1 MQSRRAC
8 PGRREPSEAARPL
21 APGCPS
27 FLQSRQ
33 SAPREDRMPI
43 TVTPLGAAL
52 GAEISGLD
60 LRDIPPAD
68 AKALRD
74 AFLQH
79 HVLVIHG
86 APIGDDDLVHFG
98 ECVGPLEMA
107 RNRSPLSSRPEVWV
121 VSNIRMD
128 GKLVGA
134 LPDGEMSFH
143 FDRIHQKQ
151 PNLAGV
157 LHAIE
162 IPRAGGDTWFANMC
176 RAYETLPDATRQ
188 RLDGLTARHVYE
200 YGSVTA
206 GGPVSADAPRAV
218 HPVVRRIPETGRKAL
233 YVCRLMTD
241 CVNELALAESRA
253 LIDELCDHIEDRKLV
268 YEHKWR
274 GGDILIL
281 DNRCTNHARTQFFA
295 HERRLLKPVTVFDNV
310 AALQ

>member
-1 MQSRRAC
+1 
-8 PGRREPSEAARPL
+8 
-21 APGCPS
+21 
-27 FLQSRQ
+27 
-33 SAPREDRMPI
+33 MPI
-43 TVTPLGAAL
+43 TVTPLDAAL
-52 GAEISGLD
+52 GAEVSGLD
-60 LRDIPPAD
+60 LRNITSSD
-68 AKALRD
+68 AQALRE

-86 APIGDDDLVHFG
+86 EPIGDDDLVRFG
-98 ECVGPLEMA
+98 ECFGPLEPA

-162 IPRAGGDTWFANMC
+162 IPSAGGDTWFANMC
-176 RAYETLPDATRQ
+176 RAYETLPDSMRR

-233 YVCRLMTD
+233 YIGGHVQCFDGMTD
-241 CVNELALAESRA
+241 EES
-253 LIDELCDHIEDRKLV
+253 IPLV
-268 YEHKWR
+268 DYFMKHSTRPEFTCRVRWEN
-274 GGDILIL
+274 GTLTIW
-281 DNRCTNHARTQFFA
+281 DNRCTQHFA
-295 HERRLLKPVTVFDNV
+295 INDYPAETRIMHRITICGDQPF
-310 AALQ
+310 